1 MTAVHD
7 WVCTL
12 DSSLSTLG
20 LTVEDGLAVLTIN
33 RPDARN
39 AINEAMTNEL
49 LEIAVGL
56 RQRTDLRA
64 LLVRAAGP
72 AFTVGGDLG
81 VFAGT
86 DPATLPGLL
95 HSMAGKYHR
104 ALTILANLDIPV
116 VAAVHG
122 AVAGGGLGLMNV
134 ADIVIAA
141 DDCKFAVAFGR
152 LGLSGDG
159 GASWFLPRLI
169 GLRRTAQLYLQDA
182 PFSAAEALEWGL
194 LTMVVAPDQLET
206 IATETARR
214 LSSGPTIGLGEILQ
228 LLRRSADES
237 LESQFDLER
246 DALARTSG
254 TADGYAAIRSFVEKT
269 QPLFEGR

>member
-7 WVCTL
+7 SVCTL
-12 DSSLSTLG
+12 DSALSTLA

-33 RPDARN
+33 RPEARN
-39 AINEAMTNEL
+39 AIDEAMTNEL
-49 LEIAVGL
+49 LETAVGL

-64 LLVRAAGP
+64 LLIRAAGP
-72 AFTVGGDLG
+72 AFTVGGDLEL
-81 VFAGT
+81 FKRT
-86 DPATLPGLL
+86 DPAALPGLL
-95 HSMAGKYHR
+95 HSMAGKYHQ
-104 ALTILANLDIPV
+104 ALTILAKLDIPV

-159 GASWFLPRLI
+159 GASWFLPRFI
-169 GLRRTAQLYLQDA
+169 GLRRTAQLYLQDE

-194 LTMVVAPDQLET
+194 LTTVVPPERLEIT
-206 IATETARR
+206 ATETARR
-214 LSSGPTIGLGEILQ
+214 LASGPTVGFGEIRR
-228 LLRRSADES
+228 LLRRSADEG
-237 LESQFDLER
+237 LETQFDLER

-269 QPLFEGR
+269 EPLFEGR